1 MEIER
6 IFDLIAY
13 TKEKYGEDHKV
24 FGCKKDKKW
33 ATVSAKEY
41 GEMADAVSKAFMEAG
56 YGKGDKVIIISS
68 SRPEWNISDMGVLQ
82 FGGVSIPVYPTISE
96 KEYEYIFRHSDAKAV
111 IVENSH
117 LFNKIKDTADKI
129 ESIERVITIDKVD
142 EEHTT
147 IGEMIESGM
156 KSQKDEELSN
166 AKKSISGKDLATF
179 IYTSGTTGLP
189 KGVMLSH
196 SNFVNQLLNLKDIPD
211 KRVKKALSFLPLCH
225 VYERMM
231 VYLYQYIGATTYYA
245 ENMATIM
252 ENLKEVN
259 PQMMT
264 CVPRLLEKIQEKL
277 IGAGKNL
284 KGLSKNIY
292 YWAVDVAKSYDL
304 DKQTAAYKIK
314 HKIADTLIYKKWR
327 AALGGDFDIVVS
339 GGSSINPVLTNFFN
353 AMGWPIFEGY
363 GMSETSPVIAVS
375 EKWPMARKAGSVGPA
390 LPGVQIKISPEN
402 NEICCKGHNVM
413 MGYYKDPERTKEVID
428 SDGWFHTGDTGRF
441 DKHKRLYITGRIKSL
456 FKTSMG
462 KYINPEV
469 LEQKYCESPLID
481 QMMVVGENQKFA
493 AALVVPNFDN
503 LREAAKAQGLE
514 AGTNIQMANNTKI
527 TRLVAED
534 MKKFDSNFGDWERI
548 KKIKLISD
556 EWNQESG
563 IITPTLKL
571 RRNVILE
578 RYANEIEQLFE

>member
-1 MEIER
+1 
-6 IFDLIAY
+6 
-13 TKEKYGEDHKV
+13 
-24 FGCKKDKKW
+24 
-33 ATVSAKEY
+33 
-41 GEMADAVSKAFMEAG
+41 
-56 YGKGDKVIIISS
+56 
-68 SRPEWNISDMGVLQ
+68 
-82 FGGVSIPVYPTISE
+82 
-96 KEYEYIFRHSDAKAV
+96 
-111 IVENSH
+111 
-117 LFNKIKDTADKI
+117 
-129 ESIERVITIDKVD
+129 
-142 EEHTT
+142 
-147 IGEMIESGM
+147 
-156 KSQKDEELSN
+156 
-166 AKKSISGKDLATF
+166 
-179 IYTSGTTGLP
+179 
-189 KGVMLSH
+189 
-196 SNFVNQLLNLKDIPD
+196 
-211 KRVKKALSFLPLCH
+211 
-225 VYERMM
+225 
-231 VYLYQYIGATTYYA
+231 
-245 ENMATIM
+245 
-252 ENLKEVN
+252 
-259 PQMMT
+259 
-264 CVPRLLEKIQEKL
+264 
-277 IGAGKNL
+277 
-284 KGLSKNIY
+284 
-292 YWAVDVAKSYDL
+292 
-304 DKQTAAYKIK
+304 
-314 HKIADTLIYKKWR
+314 
-327 AALGGDFDIVVS
+327 
-339 GGSSINPVLTNFFN
+339 VLTNFFN
-353 AMGWPIFEGY
+353 AIGWPIFEGY

-428 SDGWFHTGDTGRF
+428 SEGWFHTGDTGRF

-578 RYANEIEQLFE
+578 RYANEIEQLFA

>member
-1 MEIER
+1 M
-6 IFDLIAY
+6 
-13 TKEKYGEDHKV
+13 
-24 FGCKKDKKW
+24 
-33 ATVSAKEY
+33 
-41 GEMADAVSKAFMEAG
+41 
-56 YGKGDKVIIISS
+56 
-68 SRPEWNISDMGVLQ
+68 
-82 FGGVSIPVYPTISE
+82 
-96 KEYEYIFRHSDAKAV
+96 
-111 IVENSH
+111 
-117 LFNKIKDTADKI
+117 
-129 ESIERVITIDKVD
+129 
-142 EEHTT
+142 
-147 IGEMIESGM
+147 
-156 KSQKDEELSN
+156 
-166 AKKSISGKDLATF
+166 
-179 IYTSGTTGLP
+179 
-189 KGVMLSH
+189 
-196 SNFVNQLLNLKDIPD
+196 
-211 KRVKKALSFLPLCH
+211 
-225 VYERMM
+225 
-231 VYLYQYIGATTYYA
+231 
-245 ENMATIM
+245 
-252 ENLKEVN
+252 
-259 PQMMT
+259 
-264 CVPRLLEKIQEKL
+264 
-277 IGAGKNL
+277 
-284 KGLSKNIY
+284 
-292 YWAVDVAKSYDL
+292 AKSYDL
-304 DKQTAAYKIK
+304 DELTIAYKIK
-314 HKIADTLIYKKWR
+314 HKIADALVYKKWR

-353 AMGWPIFEGY
+353 AIGWPIFEGY

-413 MGYYKDPERTKEVID
+413 MGYYKDPERTKEAID

-503 LREAAKAQGLE
+503 LREAAKAKGLE
-514 AGTNIQMANNTKI
+514 TGTNIQMANNSKI

-534 MKKFDSNFGDWERI
+534 MKRFDKYFGDWEHI

-578 RYANEIEQLFE
+578 RYANEIEQLFA

>member
-1 MEIER
+1 MSNSLYRKLTTNRENYITTLSR
-6 IFDLIAY
+6 LFDYATTAY
-13 TKEKYGEDHKV
+13 
-24 FGCKKDKKW
+24 
-33 ATVSAKEY
+33 AK
-41 GEMADAVSKAFMEAG
+41 
-56 YGKGDKVIIISS
+56 
-68 SRPEWNISDMGVLQ
+68 RPALTFVDGSQSYTYAE
-82 FGGVSIPVYPTISE
+82 
-96 KEYEYIFRHSDAKAV
+96 FR
-111 IVENSH
+111 
-117 LFNKIKDTADKI
+117 
-129 ESIERVITIDKVD
+129 
-142 EEHTT
+142 
-147 IGEMIESGM
+147 
-156 KSQKDEELSN
+156 
-166 AKKSISGKDLATF
+166 KKSIELAHLFSRYGLNAGDRIAILSQNMPNWTVSLFSIVAFGRVAVPILPDSSESEVTNILNHSECKAIFVSQRMAGKLSDEVKKKLTLIIDMDTFEIIQRDDAEFTCDGWGKEPSPDDLAMI
-179 IYTSGTTGLP
+179 IYTSGTSGRA

-284 KGLSKNIY
+284 KGLDKKIY
-292 YWAVDVAKSYDL
+292 YWAVNVAKSYDL

>member
-6 IFDLIAY
+6 IFDLITYA
-13 TKEKYGEDHKV
+13 KENYGEDHKV
-24 FGCKKDKKW
+24 FGFKKDKKW

-41 GEMADAVSKAFMEAG
+41 GERADAVSKAFLEMG
-56 YGKGDKVIIISS
+56 YGKGDKVAIISS

-82 FGGVSIPVYPTISE
+82 FGGVSIPIYPTISAH
-96 KEYEYIFRHSDAKAV
+96 EYEYIFRHSEAKVV
-111 IVENSH
+111 IVENKH
-117 LFNKIKDTADKI
+117 LLSKIQETVQSV
-129 ESIERVITIDKVD
+129 ESIEKVITIDKVD
-142 EEHTT
+142 DEHTT
-147 IGEMIESGM
+147 LDELMTLGRQ
-156 KSQKDEELSN
+156 SQKDEALEN
-166 AKKSISGKDLATF
+166 AKKNVSANDLATL

-196 SNFVNQLLNLKDIPD
+196 SNFVNQVKHLKEIPD
-211 KRVKKALSFLPLCH
+211 KRVKRALSFLPLCH

-231 VYLYQYIGATTYYA
+231 VYLYQRIGATTYYA

-252 ENLKEVN
+252 DNLKEVN
-259 PQMMT
+259 PQMTT

-284 KGLSKNIY
+284 KGISKKIY

-304 DKQTAAYKIK
+304 DEQTVGYRIK
-314 HKIADTLIYKKWR
+314 HKIADKLIYKKWR

-339 GGSSINPVLTNFFN
+339 GGSSINPILTNFFN
-353 AMGWPIFEGY
+353 AIGWPIFEGY

-390 LPGVQIKISPEN
+390 LPGVDIKISPEN
-402 NEICCKGHNVM
+402 NEICCRGHNVM
-413 MGYYKDPERTKEVID
+413 MGYYKDPERTKEAID

-481 QMMVVGENQKFA
+481 QMMVVGENKKFA

-503 LREAAKAQGLE
+503 LREA
-514 AGTNIQMANNTKI
+514 
-527 TRLVAED
+527 
-534 MKKFDSNFGDWERI
+534 
-548 KKIKLISD
+548 
-556 EWNQESG
+556 
-563 IITPTLKL
+563 
-571 RRNVILE
+571 
-578 RYANEIEQLFE
+578 

>member
-33 ATVSAKEY
+33 VTVSAKEY

-196 SNFVNQLLNLKDIPD
+196 SNFVNQLLNLRDIPD

-284 KGLSKNIY
+284 KGLDKKIY
-292 YWAVDVAKSYDL
+292 YWAVNVAKSYDL

-314 HKIADTLIYKKWR
+314 
-327 AALGGDFDIVVS
+327 
-339 GGSSINPVLTNFFN
+339 
-353 AMGWPIFEGY
+353 
-363 GMSETSPVIAVS
+363 
-375 EKWPMARKAGSVGPA
+375 
-390 LPGVQIKISPEN
+390 
-402 NEICCKGHNVM
+402 
-413 MGYYKDPERTKEVID
+413 
-428 SDGWFHTGDTGRF
+428 
-441 DKHKRLYITGRIKSL
+441 
-456 FKTSMG
+456 
-462 KYINPEV
+462 
-469 LEQKYCESPLID
+469 
-481 QMMVVGENQKFA
+481 
-493 AALVVPNFDN
+493 
-503 LREAAKAQGLE
+503 
-514 AGTNIQMANNTKI
+514 
-527 TRLVAED
+527 
-534 MKKFDSNFGDWERI
+534 
-548 KKIKLISD
+548 
-556 EWNQESG
+556 
-563 IITPTLKL
+563 
-571 RRNVILE
+571 
-578 RYANEIEQLFE
+578 